1 MDFKK
6 KSVLGLPCGKYRL
19 LPGGDEDG
27 DGIKFEVRNEGAN
40 SFYELKNELGS
51 FTLKAT
57 KTGTAA
63 LPTGEEEN
71 IDDELLDGMTP
82 QQGISKF
89 IGAL

>member
-1 MDFKK
+1 M
-6 KSVLGLPCGKYRL
+6 
-19 LPGGDEDG
+19 
-27 DGIKFEVRNEGAN
+27 RNEGAN
-40 SFYELKNELGS
+40 SLYELKNELGS
-51 FTLKAT
+51 FTLKVT